1 MKKVTLIAITMLLVV
16 CVASITSCKNKATTK
31 EKKAKIEKESEEI
44 ETIKKKIEENVYP
57 LPTSAEVVKMLTDL
71 EVGYMIG
78 ITNPASNAKKYIK
91 SDKKALNLGVYGADL
106 SYVTL
111 YNIQDKV
118 QEYLE
123 ALRLLANDLNMGRI
137 YDVRLYDSIKIYF
150 DDRDRLVK
158 LLTNAF
164 NETYQY
170 LSENEQQNLALLVVG
185 GAWVE
190 GLYLTTHVSEEA
202 YHVAGISKA
211 ILEQKKSF
219 ELYLDI
225 TQPYADDPMI
235 KDFLK
240 LLEPMK
246 KIYERLSTSLTE
258 QDIKDITAA
267 ITLIRE
273 KII

>member
-1 MKKVTLIAITMLLVV
+1 MKKVTLIAIMTLLVV
-16 CVASITSCKNKATTK
+16 CVASITSCKNKATK
-31 EKKAKIEKESEEI
+31 EKEARIEKESEEI
-44 ETIKKKIEENVYP
+44 ETIKKEIEKNVYP

-91 SDKKALNLGVYGADL
+91 SDKKAVNLGVYGADL

-111 YNIQDKV
+111 YNVQDKV

-137 YDVRLYDSIKIYF
+137 YDVGLYDSIKIYF
-150 DDRDRLVK
+150 DDRDKLVQ
-158 LLTNAF
+158 LLTDTF
-164 NETYQY
+164 NETYEY

-190 GLYLTTHVSEEA
+190 GMYLTTHVSETA
-202 YHVAGISKA
+202 YNVVGISKVL
-211 ILEQKKSF
+211 LEQKNSF

-235 KDFLK
+235 KSFLK